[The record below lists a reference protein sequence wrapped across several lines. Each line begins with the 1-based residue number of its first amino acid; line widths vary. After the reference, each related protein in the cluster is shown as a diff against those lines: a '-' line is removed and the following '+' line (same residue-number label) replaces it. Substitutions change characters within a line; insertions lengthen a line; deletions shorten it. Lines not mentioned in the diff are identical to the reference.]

1 MKQIKLKLLAQEKA
15 YLKEAGM
22 RIGQLQELAI
32 DEIENILKTSFTRAR
47 EINALIVFQKIPTI
61 GIRFAEDLVFLG
73 YFSVKELKE
82 KNGAKLFEEY
92 EMKKGYWVDP
102 CVEDQF
108 RLVVHFAKTQD
119 NTKKWW
125 DFTTERKAYRQKNA
139 YPANRPKTA
148 WHELLK
154 KETK

>member
-1 MKQIKLKLLAQEKA
+1 MKNIKLNLSHQEKEK
-15 YLKEAGM
+15 LKEAGI
-22 RIGQLQELAI
+22 RISHLHALAI
-32 DEIENILKTSFTRAR
+32 DEIESVLKTNFTRAR

-61 GIRFAEDLVFLG
+61 GIRFAEDLIFLG
-73 YFSVKELKE
+73 YFSLNELKE
-82 KNGAKLFEEY
+82 KDGAKLFEAY
-92 EMKKGYWVDP
+92 EVKKGYWVDP

-125 DFTTERKAYRQKNA
+125 DFTAERKAHRQKNA
-139 YPANRPKTA
+139 YPTNRPTIA